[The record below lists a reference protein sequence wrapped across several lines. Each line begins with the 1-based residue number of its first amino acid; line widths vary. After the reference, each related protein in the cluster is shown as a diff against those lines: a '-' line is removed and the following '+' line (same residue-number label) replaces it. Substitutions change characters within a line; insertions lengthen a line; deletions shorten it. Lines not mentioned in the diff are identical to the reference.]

1 MFITFHKNEFR
12 IHDSKSGNIMF
23 IKSIADDI
31 IDAQL
36 SGNQVTITTKKRTE
50 IFKRIGNTYA
60 FSFFRSF
67 EHK

>member
-12 IHDSKSGNIMF
+12 IHDSKTGNIMF

-31 IDAQL
+31 TDAQL

-60 FSFFRSF
+60 YSFFRSF

>member
-12 IHDSKSGNIMF
+12 IHDSKTGNIMF

-31 IDAQL
+31 TDAQL
-36 SGNQVTITTKKRTE
+36 SGNQVTITTKRRTE

>member
-12 IHDSKSGNIMF
+12 IHDSKTGNIMF

-31 IDAQL
+31 TDAQL
-36 SGNQVTITTKKRTE
+36 SGNQVMITTKRRTE

>member
-12 IHDSKSGNIMF
+12 IHDSKTGNIMF

-31 IDAQL
+31 TDAQL